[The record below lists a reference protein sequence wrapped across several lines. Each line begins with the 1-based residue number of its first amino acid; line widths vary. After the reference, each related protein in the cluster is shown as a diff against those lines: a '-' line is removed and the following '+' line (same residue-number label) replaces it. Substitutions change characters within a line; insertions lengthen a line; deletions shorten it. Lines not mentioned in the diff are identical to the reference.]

1 MTRTMRVAHVI
12 TRLIVG
18 GAQENTIASVLG
30 LRAKAGL
37 EVSLIS
43 GPTTGPEGSLES
55 RVASIPGLLT
65 IVPELIRPVSPWHD
79 WLALRKLTTL
89 FREQRPDIVHT
100 HSGKAGVLGRLA
112 AHAAG
117 VPIIVHT
124 IHGPSFGP
132 FQGALANFVFRAAER
147 RAGRVTTHFVSVAN
161 AMTEQYIAAGIGR
174 PEQYT
179 RIFSGFDLEP
189 FLNAKNDLALRA
201 KLGIAPDD
209 FVIGKVARLFEH
221 KGHLDLLAAVHGLAS
236 RYPKLK
242 VLLVGDGSLR
252 PALEAAIN
260 ELPGGAPLRGRVI
273 FAGLVR
279 PEEVP
284 DYLGVMDVVVHLS
297 RREGLARVLPQAL
310 AAGKPIVAYDC
321 DGAREVCLDN
331 ETGFLVQ
338 PGKPEAATLLF
349 LNLQKHLVVGL
360 ADKLAGREVEPLGI
374 APLDNVAH
382 WLGELLTKPVL
393 CERFG
398 ARGRELVKENFP
410 VQRMVDELHALYL
423 RLQTDQSA
431 TGNRRSALP

>member
-30 LRAKAGL
+30 LRKKPGL

-43 GPTTGPEGSLES
+43 GPTAGPEGSLEP
-55 RVASIPGLLT
+55 RVTQIPGLLT

-79 WLALRKLTTL
+79 WLALRKLNRL
-89 FREQRPDIVHT
+89 LRSQRPDIVHT

-132 FQGALANFVFRAAER
+132 FQGALANFAFRAAER
-147 RAGRVTTHFVSVAN
+147 RAARVTTHFVSVAN
-161 AMTEQYIAAGIGR
+161 AMTEQYLAAGIGR

-179 RIFSGFDLEP
+179 RIFSGFDLDP
-189 FLNAKNDLALRA
+189 FLNAKNDPALRS
-201 KLGIAPDD
+201 KLGIGPDD

-221 KGHLDLLAAVHGLAS
+221 KGHEDLIAAVLGMAS
-236 RYPKLK
+236 LQPKLK
-242 VLLVGDGSLR
+242 LLFVGDGKLR
-252 PALEAAIN
+252 PKLEGLAAQS
-260 ELPGGAPLRGRVI
+260 LRGRVV

-284 DYLGVMDVVVHLS
+284 DYLGVMDAVVHLS

-310 AAGKPIVAYDC
+310 AAGKPVVAYDC

-331 ETGFLVQ
+331 ETGFLVPVGDLLSVSDRLEKLLEQ
-338 PGKPEAATLLF
+338 PHT
-349 LNLQKHLVVGL
+349 
-360 ADKLAGREVEPLGI
+360 RECLG
-374 APLDNVAH
+374 
-382 WLGELLTKPVL
+382 T
-393 CERFG
+393 
-398 ARGRELVKENFP
+398 RGRELVKEWFP
-410 VQRMVDELHALYL
+410 TQRMVDDLHALYL
-423 RLQTDQSA
+423 RLQA
-431 TGNRRSALP
+431 EAKR